1 MIAYPDTSFLC
12 AFYLKQSNSQA
23 AAAHAATMK
32 EPLHLTALLTYEF
45 RQSLRFQVWRR
56 AANPREGVALPDAQ
70 AALNQFEADLANGVA
85 VLDPCN
91 FHDVFQRAEA
101 LSARQPLG
109 HLSNRKKRCR
119 PILLNRS
126 LPQLFRRALPADTN
140 LRYRRLNR
148 NTGQTFTRR
157 GDPFSQPSG
166 SSAF

>member
-1 MIAYPDTSFLC
+1 VIAYPDTSFLC

-23 AAAHAATMK
+23 AAAHATTMK

-101 LSARQPLG
+101 LSARHTIPNGHRSFDVLHVATALHLG
-109 HLSNRKKRCR
+109 AREFLTFDANQRKLAAAEKLKVK
-119 PILLNRS
+119 P
-126 LPQLFRRALPADTN
+126 
-140 LRYRRLNR
+140 
-148 NTGQTFTRR
+148 
-157 GDPFSQPSG
+157 
-166 SSAF
+166 